1 MSRSAARGS
10 RNAETPAGV
19 GEGENAAVGNSDLH
33 AGLQVLAKRFVM
45 EALVSRIRDM
55 IGT

>member
-1 MSRSAARGS
+1 
-10 RNAETPAGV
+10 V
-19 GEGENAAVGNSDLH
+19 GEGENTAVGNSDLH